1 MIAATPIC
9 KFEFRSIM
17 KTLLMALMVTLVL
30 SANTAWAANRYVRAG
45 ATGAGNGTDWSNAY
59 AALPDTLVRGDTYY
73 IAGGSYP
80 AYTFN
85 DPQSGSLVTTIKKAI
100 VSDHGTDAGWQSGF
114 GSAQATF
121 NSTLQFQTGNYVLD
135 GQYRN
140 ESNWFDGAS
149 YGIRIAHNNQDQNII
164 ISGGTSSSNI
174 TVKHVFVD
182 AIYQNLPTSTT
193 LRRYAIDTDTYGG
206 SVATGLVFT
215 RMYVYG
221 GNNVW
226 FLRTTN
232 GAIVEYSASDGVSG
246 NSANHGE
253 IVNLYYSGNNAVIRY
268 NHWRNA
274 FLSGGG
280 TALVAITYADGMQFY
295 GNVAQNFQVGDGA
308 VGFNG
313 YYSSRNRVYNNTFVG
328 GKAASGTAWGSGSDN
343 LVFNNLWVGCAQVGI
358 EGTHDYNA
366 FSDGNSR
373 GEANAQVNVPTSIFL
388 NYSGGDLRLATD
400 TAPGIS
406 VSAIFGTDL
415 TGRSRGSDGKV
426 SRGAY
431 DFVSG
436 VAAQGPP
443 AAPTN
448 LVAR

>member
-1 MIAATPIC
+1 MIAATPIY
-9 KFEFRSIM
+9 KFDFPSMM
-17 KTLLMALMVTLVL
+17 KTLLVAFVVTLVL

-246 NSANHGE
+246 QLGQSWRDREPVLQRQQCGDPLQPLAQRFPERRWHG
-253 IVNLYYSGNNAVIRY
+253 VGSHHVRRRHAVLRQCG
-268 NHWRNA
+268 A
-274 FLSGGG
+274 KLSGRRWSGG
-280 TALVAITYADGMQFY
+280 LQRLLLEPQPCLQQHFRRRQG
-295 GNVAQNFQVGDGA
+295 GLGHC
-308 VGFNG
+308 VGF
-313 YYSSRNRVYNNTFVG
+313 R
-328 GKAASGTAWGSGSDN
+328 
-343 LVFNNLWVGCAQVGI
+343 
-358 EGTHDYNA
+358 
-366 FSDGNSR
+366 
-373 GEANAQVNVPTSIFL
+373 
-388 NYSGGDLRLATD
+388 LR
-400 TAPGIS
+400 
-406 VSAIFGTDL
+406 
-415 TGRSRGSDGKV
+415 
-426 SRGAY
+426 
-431 DFVSG
+431 
-436 VAAQGPP
+436 
-443 AAPTN
+443 
-448 LVAR
+448 

>member
-1 MIAATPIC
+1 MTAATLNSN
-9 KFEFRSIM
+9 FDTRSIM
-17 KTLLMALMVTLVL
+17 KTLLIAVVAVL
-30 SANTAWAANRYVRAG
+30 LLGANSAWAANRFVRAG
-45 ATGAGNGTDWSNAY
+45 AAGAGNGTDWTNAY
-59 AALPDTLVRGDTYY
+59 SALPDTLVRGDTYY

-80 AYTFN
+80 AYTFD
-85 DPQSGSLVTTIKKAI
+85 DPQSGTLLITIKKATAA
-100 VSDHGTDAGWQSGF
+100 DHGTDAGWQASYGT
-114 GSAQATF
+114 AQATF
-121 NSTLQFQTGNYVLD
+121 NSTLRFATGNYVLD
-135 GQYRN
+135 GQTRN
-140 ESNWFDGAS
+140 ESNWFDGGS

-164 ISGGTSSSNI
+164 ISGGSASSNI

-221 GNNVW
+221 SNNVW
-226 FLRTTN
+226 FLRTTD
-232 GAIVEYSASDGVSG
+232 GTILEYSASDGVTG

-366 FSDGNSR
+366 FSDGNNR
-373 GEANAQVNVPTSIFL
+373 GEANAQVNVPTSIFV
-388 NYSGGDLRLATD
+388 NYAGGDLRLASD
-400 TAPGIS
+400 TAPGTS
-406 VSAIFGTDL
+406 VSSVFGVDL
-415 TGRSRGSDGKV
+415 TGRLRSADGKV

-436 VAAQGPP
+436 AATQGPP